1 MLSCMTIKEI
11 LKIRFESSLFFITIS
26 KKSRNSIVK
35 AQINSNLV
43 SLKRIIYE
51 IFTQSTTDTTII
63 IGANPFCGR
72 TKTEKK

>member
-1 MLSCMTIKEI
+1 MLCCMTIKEI

-43 SLKRIIYE
+43 SLKQIIYE
-51 IFTQSTTDTTII
+51 IFTQSTTDIVT